1 MNPILII
8 AGTNRPSSNAAKLAA
23 ILKAA
28 YDRHSVTTEVYS
40 LAEMPA
46 SLFSPAAYAT
56 KPPEWVAV
64 QDRVVRSA
72 GLHVI
77 VPEYN
82 GSYPGVLKHFI
93 DMLKFPESFER
104 KPVAF
109 VGEAA
114 GQWGALRAVEQLEG
128 VFGYR
133 NAHRY
138 PKRIF
143 IPAVHTKFDAAGAFS
158 DEAILKM
165 LDEQC
170 AGFARF
176 CTSVK

>member
-8 AGTNRPSSNAAKLAA
+8 AGTNRPASNASKLAA
-23 ILKAA
+23 IIKGF
-28 YDRHSVTTEVYS
+28 YDRQGVAAEVYS

-46 SLFSPAAYAT
+46 SLFTPGAYAS

-64 QDRVVRSA
+64 QERVVKSA
-72 GLHVI
+72 GLHVV

-82 GSYPGVLKHFI
+82 GSYPGVLKYFI

-138 PKRIF
+138 PRRIF
-143 IPAVHTKFDAAGAFS
+143 IPAVHTKFDASGAFA

-170 AGFARF
+170 AGFAAF
-176 CTSVK
+176 CRAVG